1 MFMKKKYRYKNL
13 FLYSSLQFCG
23 NIEEYFV
30 ENTEKL
36 VVFIIMP
43 RLKHECNFI
52 RLYKKGELIEEKKIR
67 FSQNIILYYLLWYF
81 YQMSFLMRYF
91 SRQEQVFVIT
101 FHPISFFG
109 MSLQKMLRRIEYVY
123 WIGDYFPP
131 VNLSLRLFERLK
143 KYYHDKVLYSCYLS
157 DTINKKLNGK
167 ILNTF
172 YRKTIMWG
180 VDAKS
185 IKRKPNKYNFS
196 FLFVGQVTDSQGLDF
211 FYEFLKSHKEY
222 SIKII
227 GICDE
232 VLYEKHQKLIENYS
246 IGNQV
251 YFPNK
256 FFANEELEEVSESCH
271 AGVALYKVSKLNAT
285 YYTDPGKIKTYA
297 QLGLPILMSDIS
309 AIATHVKKFNAGEV
323 VALNNKSIYEG
334 IMKIRNNF
342 ESYVKGIIKFNQ
354 FFYYRTYYKR
364 LFSFLENN

>member
-1 MFMKKKYRYKNL
+1 MKNKFIYKNI
-13 FLYSSLQFCG
+13 FTYASLQFCG
-23 NIEEYFV
+23 NIEEYFA

-36 VVFIIMP
+36 VAFIIMP
-43 RLKHECNFI
+43 RLKHKYNLI
-52 RLYKKGELIEEKKIR
+52 RLYKKGELIEEKKVR
-67 FSQNIILYYLLWYF
+67 FSENIILYYLLWYY
-81 YQMSFLMRYF
+81 YQVSFLMRYF
-91 SRQEQVFVIT
+91 SRNEKVFIIT

-109 MSLQKMLRRIEYVY
+109 MTIQKMFRNIEFVY
-123 WIGDYFPP
+123 WVGDYFPP

-143 KYYHDKVLYSCYLS
+143 KHYHDKMLYCCYLS
-157 DTINKKLNGK
+157 DRINEKFNGK
-167 ILNTF
+167 ILNTP

-185 IKRKPNKYNFS
+185 IKREPNKYNFS

-227 GICDE
+227 GVCDE
-232 VLYEKHQKLIENYS
+232 VLYEKYQRLIKDYK

-256 FFANEELEEVSESCH
+256 FFSNEELEEISKSCH

-309 AIATHVKKFNAGEV
+309 AIASYIKNFNAGEV
-323 VALNNKSIYEG
+323 ITLNKNSIYEG
-334 IMKIRNNF
+334 IIKIRNNY
-342 ESYVKGIIKFNQ
+342 ESYVKGIAKFNQ
-354 FFYYRTYYKR
+354 FFYYNNYYKR
-364 LFSFLENN
+364 LFSFLEN